1 MNTYE
6 IWVVG
11 RDVTDAYPASI
22 TEKSGRIIEV
32 TAVNAASKTHVA
44 SFQPSWLHT
53 VVGFVTDNELDDDTY
68 SDIYGSI
75 GMGTA
80 GYGERPHSGIGYHDK
95 DMDDVADE
103 DDEPD
108 TIASA
113 VEWYICNGADFEM
126 EIGRIFGLSWATLRH
141 EQNTD
146 LHHV

>member
-32 TAVNAASKTHVA
+32 TAVNAASRTYIA
-44 SFQPSWLHT
+44 SLSPSWLHT
-53 VVGFVTDNELDDDTY
+53 VIGFVTENEPDDDTY
-68 SDIYGSI
+68 IAIHDSIEIGTSD
-75 GMGTA
+75 
-80 GYGERPHSGIGYHDK
+80 YGERPHKGVGYHDK
-95 DMDDVADE
+95 DMDDVMGE

-126 EIGRIFGLSWATLRH
+126 EIGRIFGLSWAV
-141 EQNTD
+141 E
-146 LHHV
+146 